1 MGVTPWQAGQ
11 RITAARLNQ
20 ITPTWSS
27 WTPTWT
33 TSTGAN
39 TPSIG
44 NATVSGSYC
53 QTGDV
58 VFFRLEITFGT
69 TTSFGG
75 GGSSDN
81 WRFSLPV
88 TASTTALIV
97 GSAEAQDTATGG
109 TPSAARYP
117 MRCRLTAT
125 TDLEFETTGG
135 STGAAGGYAATS
147 VGLIDAVTPFTWAS
161 TDSIRAF
168 GHYQAA

>member
-20 ITPTWSS
+20 ITPRWSA

-39 TPSIG
+39 TPSYG
-44 NATVSGSYC
+44 NASISGAYC

-58 VFFRLEITFGT
+58 VFFRLEVTFGT

-75 GGSSDN
+75 GGTSDN
-81 WRFSLPV
+81 WQFSLPV

-97 GSAEAQDTATGG
+97 GGGEAQDSATGG
-109 TPSAARYP
+109 TPSGNRIP
-117 MRCRLTAT
+117 LRCRLTSTTALELETSGGAT
-125 TDLEFETTGG
+125 GF
-135 STGAAGGYAATS
+135 AGGYAATAT
-147 VGLIDAVTPFTWAS
+147 GLIDAATPFTWAS
-161 TDSIRAF
+161 TDSIRVF